1 MTASTAAP
9 APSDAGEA
17 VEAPGPRRFG
27 IDAILV
33 GLVVVA
39 GVALRFATTSDLW
52 FDEALSVNIASLPLS
67 ELGDALKQDGAP
79 PLYYTILHFWI
90 ELFGSG
96 DIAVRAFSGLISV
109 ASLPLAYLAGKRIGG
124 RAVAWWTV
132 MILAASPYA
141 IRYATESRMYA
152 LVMFLVL
159 WGYLALRRALEKP
172 SIGRLAVVALVTAL
186 LVYTQYWC
194 FYVLA
199 VVGAGLLV
207 AWWKGSAETKRAAPR
222 IIVAMVIG
230 GLTLIPWLSTL
241 TYQLSHTG
249 TPWGDPVVPWF
260 AFAEG
265 LVSFA
270 GGDES
275 AEAFILLLP
284 LVLLPLLAL
293 FAAPLD
299 GRRIE
304 LDLKTRPAV
313 RWELGA
319 AVAILLFGASVSWV
333 AGSAFEGRYAAVMY
347 PLLLLA
353 IAYGLTAFADRRVRA
368 VVLAVTVL
376 LSFASAVRNV
386 TEERT
391 QAAQVAD
398 VIKERAEPGDLVV
411 YCPDQIGPDVS
422 RLLEDVPV
430 RQATFPDGARPERV
444 DWVDYQDRIAAA
456 DPVEFAQRMLDRA
469 DDSTVFYVSSGG
481 YNNVQGVCELMSTA
495 FANSREPSTPV
506 LPDDEFFELMGLS
519 VFPVT

>member
-1 MTASTAAP
+1 MTASPAAP
-9 APSDAGEA
+9 ARAEPVEPST
-17 VEAPGPRRFG
+17 PRHATL
-27 IDAILV
+27 DVILV
-33 GLVVVA
+33 GLVVAV
-39 GVALRFATTSDLW
+39 GVVLRFVTKSDLW
-52 FDEALSVNIASLPLS
+52 FDEALSVNIAKLPIS
-67 ELGDALKQDGAP
+67 ELGAALKQDGAP

-90 ELFGSG
+90 EVFGSG
-96 DIAVRAFSGLISV
+96 DFAVRAFSGLVSV

-159 WGYLALRRALEKP
+159 WGYLALRRALDSP
-172 SIGRLAVVALVTAL
+172 TIWRLAVVALVTAL
-186 LVYTQYWC
+186 LVYTQYWT

-199 VVGAGLLV
+199 VVGVGLLV
-207 AWWKGSAETKRAAPR
+207 AWWRGTPATKRAAPR
-222 IIVAMVIG
+222 IIAAIVVG

-265 LVSFA
+265 TVSFA

-284 LVLLPLLAL
+284 IVLLPLLAL
-293 FAAPLD
+293 FGKAVD
-299 GRRIE
+299 SRRVE
-304 LDLKTRPAV
+304 LDLRTRPAV

-319 AVAILLFGASVSWV
+319 AVAILFFGATVSWV

-347 PLLLLA
+347 PLLVLA
-353 IAYGLTAFADRRVRA
+353 VAYGLTVFADKRVRV
-368 VVLAVTVL
+368 VVLAITVL
-376 LSFASAVRNV
+376 LSFASAVRNI

-391 QAAQVAD
+391 QAGEVAAA
-398 VIKERAEPGDLVV
+398 IEERAEPGDLVV

-422 RLLEDVPV
+422 RLLEGQPL
-430 RQATFPDGARPERV
+430 RQVTFPDGARPERV
-444 DWVDYQDRIAAA
+444 NWVDYQDRLAAS
-456 DPVEFAQRMLDRA
+456 DPVEFANRMVDRA
-469 DDSTVFYVSSGG
+469 GDSTVFFVSSGG
-481 YNNVQGVCELMSTA
+481 YNNVQGVCELMATA
-495 FANSREPSTPV
+495 FANHREPSTPV
-506 LPDDEFFELMGLS
+506 LPDDEFFELMGLT
-519 VFPVT
+519 VYPAA